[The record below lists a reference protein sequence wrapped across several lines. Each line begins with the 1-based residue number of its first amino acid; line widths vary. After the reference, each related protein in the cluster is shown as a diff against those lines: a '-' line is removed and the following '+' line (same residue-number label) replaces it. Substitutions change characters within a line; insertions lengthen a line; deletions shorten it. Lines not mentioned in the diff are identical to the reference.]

1 MFKSDRPYLEL
12 TGRILISL
20 IFLIAGIGKLMDW
33 FGTAEYMASKGMTA
47 IPFVQ
52 TMAVLFELG
61 AGTCVLL
68 GWHTR
73 WAALA
78 LIVFLIPT
86 TLIFHNFWVMEGTER
101 VNNMHHFLKNL
112 AIMGQCANW
121 RPTGQAGSRWTPAAG
136 GRRSVSLTC
145 GSMPIGCLVG
155 DRARPCRARIPQ
167 HRSHYAETHRPPT
180 ARPRNYGVDVK
191 HPAHAAWRGPD
202 NFSNR
207 LPVDPAYS
215 LGPDK

>member
-12 TGRILISL
+12 TGRILICL

-33 FGTAEYMASKGMTA
+33 SGTAEYMASKGMTA
-47 IPFVQ
+47 IPFFQ

-86 TLIFHNFWVMEGTER
+86 TLIFHNFWAMEGAQR
-101 VNNMHHFLKNL
+101 MDNMHHFLKNL
-112 AIMGQCANW
+112 AIMGAMCKLAAD
-121 RPTGQAGSRWTPAAG
+121 GAGRFSLDARRGRTAISFADVRIDADRVLSR
-136 GRRSVSLTC
+136 
-145 GSMPIGCLVG
+145 
-155 DRARPCRARIPQ
+155 
-167 HRSHYAETHRPPT
+167 
-180 ARPRNYGVDVK
+180 
-191 HPAHAAWRGPD
+191 
-202 NFSNR
+202 
-207 LPVDPAYS
+207 
-215 LGPDK
+215 